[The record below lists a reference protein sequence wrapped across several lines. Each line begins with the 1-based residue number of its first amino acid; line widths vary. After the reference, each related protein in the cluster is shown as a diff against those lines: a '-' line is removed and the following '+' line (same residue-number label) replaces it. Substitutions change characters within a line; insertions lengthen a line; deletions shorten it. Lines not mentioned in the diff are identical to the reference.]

1 MQINRVLAV
10 YYSATGNTGK
20 IVRTIAKNAASALDV
35 PFKQFSYTLP
45 SFRETHY
52 TFLPDDLVFFATPVY
67 AGRVPNKLLPFVE
80 SGFTG
85 GGAVA
90 VPITVFG
97 NRNFDNG
104 LIELRNLLEQNG
116 FHTIAAAA
124 FAATH
129 AFSDAITGIRPDE
142 ADWQVIHGFTEAVV
156 KKIRELTSIPDP
168 IQVPGDNPP
177 LKYYTPL
184 GVDGQPTMFLKA
196 KPQTHKDLCK
206 ACGICAANCP
216 MAAISKEDPTQVPG
230 TCIKC
235 QACVRKCPHH
245 AKYFDD
251 PNFLSHVRMLE
262 QNYTTRKEPRVF
274 L

>member
-1 MQINRVLAV
+1 MIINRVLAV

-20 IVRTIAKNAASALDV
+20 IVRTIAGKAADALNV
-35 PFKQFSYTLP
+35 PFEQINYTLP
-45 SFRETHY
+45 AFREKHYSFRS
-52 TFLPDDLVFFATPVY
+52 DDLVFFATPVY

-85 GGAVA
+85 NEALA

-97 NRNFDNG
+97 NRSFDNG
-104 LIELRNLLEQNG
+104 LIELKNLLEQNG
-116 FHTIAAAA
+116 FHTVAAAA

-142 ADWQVIHGFTEAVV
+142 SDWKIIHTFAEDVIEKVQT
-156 KKIRELTSIPDP
+156 LTFIPEP
-168 IQVPGDNPP
+168 IKVPGDKPP

-196 KPQTHKDLCK
+196 KPQTHKELCN

-216 MAAISKEDPTQVPG
+216 MAAISREDTSQVPG

-235 QACVRKCPHH
+235 QACVRKCPKH

-251 PNFLSHVRMLE
+251 PAFLSHVRMLE
-262 QNYTTRKEPRVF
+262 IHHTARKEPRVF